1 MSALHKDTDTINNIA
16 VKKLAIHIAKKKL
29 AQTDY
34 KAIKFAEGE
43 LTMTEYAPIREERR
57 ALRTRIN
64 ELEAEI
70 KALTE

>member
-1 MSALHKDTDTINNIA
+1 MSTGTKDYSIINSITM
-16 VKKLAIHIAKKKL
+16 KKLIILNDKKKL

-57 ALRTRIN
+57 ALRTQIN